1 MIRNRKWD
9 EVQTCAVDRHVG
21 QRLRALRISRRH
33 SILHLGTLMGLSE
46 FELARIENGTR
57 RLSIPEL
64 WTLTRIYNVEPRFF
78 YRAYRHQDYKLE
90 TH

>member
-1 MIRNRKWD
+1 
-9 EVQTCAVDRHVG
+9 
-21 QRLRALRISRRH
+21 
-33 SILHLGTLMGLSE
+33 MGLSE